1 MLPDR
6 DHEERNAK
14 PSGVCRSSTLEAG
27 AQGLLSWRE
36 AWLHSEFRPSL
47 DSREEEAETGGEGTA
62 ELGSLY
68 IFSHHP
74 LHTVLYFLLCLLL
87 L

>member
-1 MLPDR
+1 M
-6 DHEERNAK
+6 
-14 PSGVCRSSTLEAG
+14 
-27 AQGLLSWRE
+27 LSWRE

-74 LHTVLYFLLCLLL
+74 LHSFILSTLFIIVVIISVYVHAQLSLHIYGG
-87 L
+87 